1 MSHVIRDLAS
11 QLPVPEAGI
20 ASSPL
25 LDLPGATKLVLFA
38 LDAGQEISPHAAP
51 FPAQVLVL
59 DGRLEV
65 MVGTEWETLEAHD
78 GLDLPAGIPHAVR
91 AKTPG
96 HFLLTMLRGVKEPA
110 AAAEPAAGCSSCG
123 TGAGHGTNLDLAPLP
138 VRDEASYRVASP
150 VLRQWMREHDEALRR
165 LALLDKSA
173 RVGDWGP
180 VAAVATWLYDELK
193 VHNEAEEQHLFP
205 LMDPCFGGGHG
216 PTECMRAEHRQIW
229 ANTLA
234 LQENLKTGVPADPAR
249 ATQLALAIAG
259 ELGAHI
265 DKENNVLYPMAER
278 LLNPAQLKALEEG
291 FFAAA
296 R

>member
-1 MSHVIRDLAS
+1 MSHVIRDLAAA
-11 QLPVPEAGI
+11 LPVPEAGI

-25 LDLPGATKLVLFA
+25 LDLAAGTKVVLFA

-65 MVGTEWETLEAHD
+65 MVGSEWETLEAHD

-91 AKTPG
+91 ALAPG
-96 HFLLTMLRGVKEPA
+96 HFLLTMLRGAKAPA
-110 AAAEPAAGCSSCG
+110 AAPAASGCGSCG
-123 TGAGHGTNLDLAPLP
+123 IPAPLALEP
-138 VRDEASYRVASP
+138 LPARDEHSYGVASP

-165 LALLDKSA
+165 LALMDKSA
-173 RVGDWGP
+173 RAGDWGP
-180 VAAVATWLYDELK
+180 VAAVARWLYDELK

-205 LMDPCFGGGHG
+205 LMDPFFGGGHG

-234 LQENLKTGVPADPAR
+234 LQENLQSGSPADPAR
-249 ATQLALAIAG
+249 AAQLALAIAG

-278 LLNPAQLKALEEG
+278 ILGPAQLKALEES
-291 FFAAA
+291 FAAA
-296 R
+296 AK